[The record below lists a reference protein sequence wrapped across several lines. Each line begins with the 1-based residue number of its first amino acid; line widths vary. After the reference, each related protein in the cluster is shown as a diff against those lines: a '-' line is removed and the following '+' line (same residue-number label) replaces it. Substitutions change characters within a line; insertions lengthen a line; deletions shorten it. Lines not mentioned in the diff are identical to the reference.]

1 MTICIYGTVYNN
13 AFSVEES
20 VRSFFDPSYFI
31 VITDSYSTDGTWEK
45 LQEIRKEYN
54 LTLLRLKSTRGK
66 GRDYALKH
74 CPENSLTAYVD
85 LDTIYNQNFHKLLKE
100 EIDGTFIISEPY
112 SFIGKKGKIGHWA
125 DLNYGEDIEFLSRLD
140 IRITLTCLNRQRF

>member
-1 MTICIYGTVYNN
+1 MYNN

-20 VRSFFDPSYFI
+20 VRLFFDPSYFI

-66 GRDYALKH
+66 GRGYTLKY

-85 LDTIYNQNFHKLLKE
+85 LDIIYN
-100 EIDGTFIISEPY
+100 I
-112 SFIGKKGKIGHWA
+112 
-125 DLNYGEDIEFLSRLD
+125 
-140 IRITLTCLNRQRF
+140 